1 MRLNNRRRNDRL
13 PPIVPAPSSQLRA
26 LRANTCHARRER
38 VQKPIG
44 LSHFSREE
52 RAAANPAHLN
62 PLCKALTFSASRQ
75 VAVLSQG
82 ALLRKTLTVRNA
94 APEAHTRLLPH
105 RGLGLAQARRH
116 RWPSLS
122 ESKLQPCCRGGAA
135 LKRRFREGERRF
147 RIFGGRHITCSW
159 QQALSWWRWRALR
172 ALQRMALQRMQPPRP
187 RLRNHQPSRY
197 YLAIC
202 INNTILESQVTH
214 KIVNL
219 LFTITN

>member
-13 PPIVPAPSSQLRA
+13 PPIVPAHSSQLRA

-52 RAAANPAHLN
+52 RAAHGKPCTSHPPLQSAHL
-62 PLCKALTFSASRQ
+62 LR
-75 VAVLSQG
+75 VAAGRRSLQG

-122 ESKLQPCCRGGAA
+122 ESKLQLCCRGGAA

-147 RIFGGRHITCSW
+147 RICGGRHITCSW

-187 RLRNHQPSRY
+187 RLSNHQPSRY
-197 YLAIC
+197 HLAQC
-202 INNTILESQVTH
+202 INRMVSDSQLPH
-214 KIVNL
+214 EIVN
-219 LFTITN
+219 